1 MWEEWRKGV
10 YILTAVQFVMRV
22 SITSIRPFVPL
33 YLPEIGVSLPQ
44 QIAFWTGIA
53 TSANFFAQIL
63 TQPIWGSVADRYGYK
78 TMVVRSVFAVGFFNV
93 ALIWASSVNQFVLV
107 RFFMGLMSGFTAAS
121 ITFVAV
127 TSPGDK
133 LGYSVGLL
141 QAGQMAGTILGP
153 GVGGVFAELFGYKGT
168 FLFSGLIGLAM
179 VPLIIFGIKYNPVK
193 EMPENSLRFSPE
205 TRKAGI
211 KALPAALAG
220 IDKLIIVMLVII
232 ACTQF
237 GTQSSDSF
245 IAIFIREIYSG
256 DRINL
261 VVALSYA
268 LAASAALLAAP
279 LFGTVGDRY
288 GHRHILHISLIGMAA
303 AVGLQ
308 TFCANV
314 QQLIILRVL
323 SGIFAAGI
331 LPSAYAIIGSLA
343 GEGRKGRIFG
353 IAGSAT
359 AIGNLSGPLFGGIIA
374 SVFSLRTVFWT
385 TAVVIIAVEIFSQAY
400 RNRIS

>member
-1 MWEEWRKGV
+1 
-10 YILTAVQFVMRV
+10 
-22 SITSIRPFVPL
+22 
-33 YLPEIGVSLPQ
+33 
-44 QIAFWTGIA
+44 
-53 TSANFFAQIL
+53 
-63 TQPIWGSVADRYGYK
+63 
-78 TMVVRSVFAVGFFNV
+78 
-93 ALIWASSVNQFVLV
+93 
-107 RFFMGLMSGFTAAS
+107 
-121 ITFVAV
+121 
-127 TSPGDK
+127 
-133 LGYSVGLL
+133 
-141 QAGQMAGTILGP
+141 
-153 GVGGVFAELFGYKGT
+153 
-168 FLFSGLIGLAM
+168 M

-193 EMPENSLRFSPE
+193 EMPEKSLRFSQE

-220 IDKLIIVMLVII
+220 IGRTIYDLYGKHKKKEEKMKLDKLIIVMLVII

-268 LAASAALLAAP
+268 LAALAALLAAP

-288 GHRHILHISLIGMAA
+288 GHRRILHISLIGMGA

-308 TFCANV
+308 TFCTNV
-314 QQLIILRVL
+314 QQLIILRIL

-331 LPSAYAIIGSLA
+331 LPSAYAIIGSLT
-343 GEGRKGRIFG
+343 GEDRKGRIFG
-353 IAGSAT
+353 IVDSAT

-374 SVFSLRTVFWT
+374 SAFSLRTVFWT